1 MNQLRKHQLLFRICS
16 LMQTE
21 HELTWGWKDRPPLLR
36 LPLPSSNMGETC
48 KKEHWQKMVRSAIF
62 ISPSPQMSGP
72 PYLSDSGRN
81 LHENS
86 SSQNALEPP
95 KCTDHKTAQ
104 FCFHFLSIFLPAN
117 IKLHLKGRAT
127 IRISFNGDDF
137 SLFFWGA
144 AATRALG
151 EFSMSRWGH
160 ISMSGRG
167 LCMLAK

>member
-1 MNQLRKHQLLFRICS
+1 MFSHANRTWAHLRVERSTPPPSPSPSVIKYGRNLQKRA
-16 LMQTE
+16 
-21 HELTWGWKDRPPLLR
+21 LTK
-36 LPLPSSNMGETC
+36 N
-48 KKEHWQKMVRSAIF
+48 KMVRSAIF